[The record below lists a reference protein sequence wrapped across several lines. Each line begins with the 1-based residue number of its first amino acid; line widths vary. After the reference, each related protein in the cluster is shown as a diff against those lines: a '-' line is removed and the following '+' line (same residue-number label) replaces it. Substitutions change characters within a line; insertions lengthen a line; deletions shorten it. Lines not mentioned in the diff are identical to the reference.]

1 MKRKIIRSGG
11 DIGQDNL
18 QGEMGKVVLKRDGDK
33 RILKGHLWIFSNEI
47 KEIRG
52 NPKIGD
58 VVDVYRFN
66 GEFLGVGFFNPH
78 SLISVRLLSRE
89 KIEVDFEFFKERILN
104 AYKLRKILYPNSE
117 TFRLVHGES
126 DFLPGLVIDKYN
138 EFLSIQTFSYGMDLR
153 LNLICD
159 VLEDL
164 FKSEGI
170 VERNESPLR
179 ELEGLGNRKGILRGK
194 VRETIFEDDGVKF
207 RIDLLSGQKTGFYLD
222 QRENRKALRRFA
234 KDKKV
239 LDCFTNEGG
248 FALHCA
254 YAGAEDVIGID
265 VSETAIEK
273 AKLNAELNNLKNV
286 KFEIGDVFDKL
297 REYLSKGEKFDI
309 VILDPPSFTKSKK
322 TVKSALS
329 GYREINSTAMKIL
342 KSGGILATASCS
354 HHIDDESFMNVIIE
368 SSILAKKKLRLIEWR
383 GASLD
388 HPVLPSMPETKYL
401 KFGIFQV
408 IE

>member
-1 MKRKIIRSGG
+1 
-11 DIGQDNL
+11 
-18 QGEMGKVVLKRDGDK
+18 MGKVVLRKGGDK

-47 KEIRG
+47 KEIKD

-58 VVDVYRFN
+58 IVEIYQYD
-66 GEFLGVGFFNPH
+66 GEFFGVGFFNPH

-89 KIEVDFEFFKERILN
+89 RMEIDHNFFKERILS
-104 AYKLRKILYPNSE
+104 AYKYREILYPNSE

-138 EFLSIQTFSYGMDLR
+138 DLLAVQTFSYGMDLR

-164 FKSEGI
+164 FKPVGI

-179 ELEGLGNRKGILRGK
+179 ELEGLENRKGILRGDVK
-194 VRETIFEDDGVKF
+194 DAIFDDDGVKF
-207 RIDLLSGQKTGFYLD
+207 KIDILSGQKTGFYLD
-222 QRENRKALRRFA
+222 QRENRKVMRRFV
-234 KDKKV
+234 KGKKV

-254 YAGAEDVIGID
+254 YAGAENVVGID
-265 VSETAIEK
+265 VSDTAIEK
-273 AKLNAELNNLKNV
+273 AKANADLNNLKNIQ
-286 KFEIGDVFDKL
+286 FEVADVFDKL
-297 REYLSKGEKFDI
+297 REYLSKGEKFDV

-322 TVKSALS
+322 NVKSALS

-342 KSGGILATASCS
+342 NPGGILATASCS
-354 HHIDDESFMNVIIE
+354 HHISDEMFMNVIIE
-368 SSILAKKKLRLIEWR
+368 SSIMAKKRIRLIEWR
-383 GASLD
+383 GASPD

-408 IE
+408 ID

>member
-1 MKRKIIRSGG
+1 
-11 DIGQDNL
+11 
-18 QGEMGKVVLKRDGDK
+18 MGKVVLRKGGDK

-47 KEIRG
+47 KEIKG

-58 VVDVYRFN
+58 IVEIYQYD
-66 GEFLGVGFFNPH
+66 GEFFGVGFFNPH

-89 KIEVDFEFFKERILN
+89 KIEIDHNFFKERILS
-104 AYKLRKILYPNSE
+104 AYKYRKILYPNSE

-138 EFLSIQTFSYGMDLR
+138 DLLAVQTFSYGMDLR

-164 FKSEGI
+164 FKPTGI

-179 ELEGLGNRKGILRGK
+179 ELEGLENRKKILRGDVK
-194 VRETIFEDDGVKF
+194 DTIFDDDGVKF
-207 RIDLLSGQKTGFYLD
+207 KIDILSGQKTGFYLD
-222 QRENRKALRRFA
+222 QRENRKVMRRFV
-234 KDKKV
+234 KGKKV

-254 YAGAEDVIGID
+254 YAGAENVVGVD
-265 VSETAIEK
+265 VSDTAIEK
-273 AKLNAELNNLKNV
+273 AKVNADLNNLKNV
-286 KFEIGDVFDKL
+286 QFEVADVFDKL
-297 REYLSKGEKFDI
+297 REYLGKGEKFDV
-309 VILDPPSFTKSKK
+309 VILDPPSFTKSKRS
-322 TVKSALS
+322 VKSALS

-342 KSGGILATASCS
+342 NPGGILATASCS
-354 HHIDDESFMNVIIE
+354 HHISDEMFMNVIIE
-368 SSILAKKKLRLIEWR
+368 SSIMARKKIRLIEWR
-383 GASLD
+383 GASPD
-388 HPVLPSMPETKYL
+388 HPILPSMPETKYL

-408 IE
+408 ID

>member
-1 MKRKIIRSGG
+1 
-11 DIGQDNL
+11 
-18 QGEMGKVVLKRDGDK
+18 MGKVVLRKGGDK

-47 KEIRG
+47 KEIKG

-58 VVDVYRFN
+58 IVEIYQYD
-66 GEFLGVGFFNPH
+66 GEFFGVGFFNPH

-89 KIEVDFEFFKERILN
+89 KIEIDHNFFKERILS
-104 AYKLRKILYPNSE
+104 AYKYRKILYPNSE

-138 EFLSIQTFSYGMDLR
+138 DLLAVQTFSYGMDLR

-164 FKSEGI
+164 FKPTGI

-179 ELEGLGNRKGILRGK
+179 ELEGLENRKKILRGDVK
-194 VRETIFEDDGVKF
+194 DTIFDDDGVKF
-207 RIDLLSGQKTGFYLD
+207 KIDILSGQKTGFYLD
-222 QRENRKALRRFA
+222 QRENRKVMRRFV
-234 KDKKV
+234 KGKKV

-254 YAGAEDVIGID
+254 YAGAENVVGVD
-265 VSETAIEK
+265 VSDTAIEK
-273 AKLNAELNNLKNV
+273 AKVNADLNNLKNV
-286 KFEIGDVFDKL
+286 QFEVEDVFDKL
-297 REYLSKGEKFDI
+297 REYLGKGEKFDV
-309 VILDPPSFTKSKK
+309 VILDPPSFTKSKRS
-322 TVKSALS
+322 VKSALS

-342 KSGGILATASCS
+342 NPGGILATASCS
-354 HHIDDESFMNVIIE
+354 HHISDEMFMNVIIE
-368 SSILAKKKLRLIEWR
+368 SSIMARKKIRLIEWR
-383 GASLD
+383 GASPD
-388 HPVLPSMPETKYL
+388 HPILPSMPETKYL

-408 IE
+408 ID

>member
-1 MKRKIIRSGG
+1 
-11 DIGQDNL
+11 
-18 QGEMGKVVLKRDGDK
+18 MGKVVLRKGGDK

-47 KEIRG
+47 KEIKG

-58 VVDVYRFN
+58 IVEIYQYD
-66 GEFLGVGFFNPH
+66 GEFFGVGFFNPH

-89 KIEVDFEFFKERILN
+89 KIEIDHNFFKERILS
-104 AYKLRKILYPNSE
+104 AYKYRKILYPNSE

-138 EFLSIQTFSYGMDLR
+138 DLLAVQTFSYGMDLR

-164 FKSEGI
+164 FKPTGI

-179 ELEGLGNRKGILRGK
+179 ELEGLENRKKILRGDVK
-194 VRETIFEDDGVKF
+194 DTIFDDDGVKF
-207 RIDLLSGQKTGFYLD
+207 KIDILSGQKTVFYLD
-222 QRENRKALRRFA
+222 QRENRKVMRRFV
-234 KDKKV
+234 KGKKV

-254 YAGAEDVIGID
+254 YAGAENVVGVD
-265 VSETAIEK
+265 VSDTAIEK
-273 AKLNAELNNLKNV
+273 AKVNADLNNLKNV
-286 KFEIGDVFDKL
+286 QFEVADVFDKL
-297 REYLSKGEKFDI
+297 REYLGKGEKFDV
-309 VILDPPSFTKSKK
+309 VILDPPSFTKSKRS
-322 TVKSALS
+322 VKSALS

-342 KSGGILATASCS
+342 NPGGILATASCS
-354 HHIDDESFMNVIIE
+354 HHISDEMFMNVIIE
-368 SSILAKKKLRLIEWR
+368 SSIMARKKIRLIEWR
-383 GASLD
+383 GASPD
-388 HPVLPSMPETKYL
+388 HPILPSMPETKYL

-408 IE
+408 ID

>member
-1 MKRKIIRSGG
+1 
-11 DIGQDNL
+11 
-18 QGEMGKVVLKRDGDK
+18 MGKVILKRDGDK
-33 RILKGHLWIFSNEI
+33 RVLKGHLWIFSNEI
-47 KEIRG
+47 KEIKG

-58 VVDVYRFN
+58 VVEVYRFN
-66 GEFLGVGFFNPH
+66 GEFFGIGFFNPH

-104 AYKLRKILYPNSE
+104 AYKFRKILYPNSE

-138 EFLSIQTFSYGMDLR
+138 EFFSVQTFSYGMDLR

-164 FKSEGI
+164 FKLEGI

-179 ELEGLGNRKGILRGK
+179 ELEGLENRKGVLRGK
-194 VRETIFEDDGVKF
+194 VMETIFEDEGVKF
-207 RIDLLSGQKTGFYLD
+207 KVDLLSGQKTGFYLD
-222 QRENRKALRRFA
+222 QRENRKVLRRFA

-248 FALHCA
+248 FAIHCA

-286 KFEIGDVFDKL
+286 KFEVGDVFDKL
-297 REYLSKGEKFDI
+297 REYLNKGEKFDI

-342 KSGGILATASCS
+342 RPGGILATASCS
-354 HHIDDESFMNVIIE
+354 HHIDDENFMNVIIE

>member
-1 MKRKIIRSGG
+1 
-11 DIGQDNL
+11 
-18 QGEMGKVVLKRDGDK
+18 MGKVVLRKGGDK

-47 KEIRG
+47 KEIKG

-58 VVDVYRFN
+58 IVEIYQYD
-66 GEFLGVGFFNPH
+66 GEFFGVGFFNPH

-89 KIEVDFEFFKERILN
+89 KIEIDHNFFKERILS
-104 AYKLRKILYPNSE
+104 AYKYRKILYPNSE

-138 EFLSIQTFSYGMDLR
+138 DLLAVQTFSYGMDLR

-164 FKSEGI
+164 FKPTGI

-179 ELEGLGNRKGILRGK
+179 ELEGLENRKKILRGDVK
-194 VRETIFEDDGVKF
+194 DTIFDDDGVKF
-207 RIDLLSGQKTGFYLD
+207 KIDILSGQKTGFYLD
-222 QRENRKALRRFA
+222 QRENRKVMRRFV
-234 KDKKV
+234 KGKKV

-254 YAGAEDVIGID
+254 YAGAENVVGVD
-265 VSETAIEK
+265 VSDTAIEK
-273 AKLNAELNNLKNV
+273 AKVNADLNNLKNV
-286 KFEIGDVFDKL
+286 QFEVADVFDKL
-297 REYLSKGEKFDI
+297 REYLGKGEKYDV
-309 VILDPPSFTKSKK
+309 VILDPPSFTKSKRS
-322 TVKSALS
+322 VKSALS

-342 KSGGILATASCS
+342 NPGGILATASCS
-354 HHIDDESFMNVIIE
+354 HHISDEMFMNVIIE
-368 SSILAKKKLRLIEWR
+368 SSIMARKKIRLIEWR
-383 GASLD
+383 GASPD
-388 HPVLPSMPETKYL
+388 HPILPSMPETKYL

-408 IE
+408 ID

>member
-1 MKRKIIRSGG
+1 
-11 DIGQDNL
+11 
-18 QGEMGKVVLKRDGDK
+18 MGKVVLRKGGHK

-47 KEIRG
+47 KEIKG

-58 VVDVYRFN
+58 IVEIYQYD
-66 GEFLGVGFFNPH
+66 GEFFGVGFFNPH

-89 KIEVDFEFFKERILN
+89 KIEIDHNFFKERILS
-104 AYKLRKILYPNSE
+104 AYKYRKILYPNSE

-138 EFLSIQTFSYGMDLR
+138 DLLAVQTFSYGMDLR

-164 FKSEGI
+164 FKPTGI

-179 ELEGLGNRKGILRGK
+179 ELEGLENRKKILRGDVK
-194 VRETIFEDDGVKF
+194 DTIFDDDGVKF
-207 RIDLLSGQKTGFYLD
+207 KIDILSGQKTGFYLD
-222 QRENRKALRRFA
+222 QRENRKVMRRFV
-234 KDKKV
+234 KGKKV

-254 YAGAEDVIGID
+254 YAGAENVVGVD
-265 VSETAIEK
+265 VSDTAIEK
-273 AKLNAELNNLKNV
+273 AKVNADLNNLKNV
-286 KFEIGDVFDKL
+286 QFEVADVFDKL
-297 REYLSKGEKFDI
+297 REYLGKGEKFDV
-309 VILDPPSFTKSKK
+309 VILDPPSFTKSKRS
-322 TVKSALS
+322 VKSALS

-342 KSGGILATASCS
+342 NPGGILATASCS
-354 HHIDDESFMNVIIE
+354 HHISDEMFMNVIIE
-368 SSILAKKKLRLIEWR
+368 SSIMARKKIRLIEWR
-383 GASLD
+383 GASPD
-388 HPVLPSMPETKYL
+388 HPILPSMPETKYL

-408 IE
+408 ID

>member
-1 MKRKIIRSGG
+1 MKSVI
-11 DIGQDNL
+11 
-18 QGEMGKVVLKRDGDK
+18 LKRDGDK

-47 KEIRG
+47 KEIKG
-52 NPKIGD
+52 NPKVGD
-58 VVDVYRFN
+58 IVEIYQYN
-66 GEFLGVGFFNPH
+66 GGFLGIGFFNPH

-89 KIEVDFEFFKERILN
+89 KIEIDHNFFKERILS
-104 AYKLRKILYPNSE
+104 AYKYRKILYPNSE

-138 EFLSIQTFSYGMDLR
+138 DLLAVQTFSYGMDLR

-164 FKSEGI
+164 FKPVGI

-179 ELEGLGNRKGILRGK
+179 ELEGLENRKGVLRGDVK
-194 VRETIFEDDGVKF
+194 ETIFDDDGVKF
-207 RIDLLSGQKTGFYLD
+207 KIDVLSGQKTGFYLD
-222 QRENRKALRRFA
+222 QRENRKIVRKFA
-234 KDKKV
+234 QGKKV

-254 YAGAEDVIGID
+254 YSGAENVVGID
-265 VSETAIEK
+265 ISDIAIEK
-273 AKLNAELNNLKNV
+273 AKANADLNNLKNV
-286 KFEIGDVFDKL
+286 QFEVADVFDKL
-297 REYLSKGEKFDI
+297 REYLNKGEKFDV
-309 VILDPPSFTKSKK
+309 VILDPPSFTKSKRN
-322 TVKSALS
+322 VKSALS

-342 KSGGILATASCS
+342 NPGGILATASCS
-354 HHIDDESFMNVIIE
+354 HHISDEMFMNVVIE
-368 SSILAKKKLRLIEWR
+368 SSIMAKKKIRLIEWR
-383 GASLD
+383 SASPD

-408 IE
+408 ID